1 MFPKK
6 KAKIRETSS
15 HAHFN
20 CTKRVSMTRTTAYSR
35 RRRRRRRRQRLWIKE
50 KQSPSFFIFLSF
62 IFSASSSFVYLFSL
76 FASAETKVGLR
87 SATTTTAKTTTA
99 ASFPGARS
107 FTNFSMTPTVKPRGE
122 TRIVNGVP
130 SMTSPRNRIIN
141 GKPVYETSTFP
152 FVVAI
157 FGSYTDET
165 GNAVRDFRCGGTFV
179 STRHVLTASHCFFS
193 DGLVSNTQNFYDK
206 MEVLVNSVQLNHG
219 GGGEEYKFI
228 EIAEVHGNPDFNGMN
243 FDQDCTVLRLA
254 RPASEIFDV
263 QPVRLAWATNEVD
276 EVEFKTVYDENEMCY
291 VVGFGVDSSGFLTE
305 YLNNATVPLV
315 SEETCEHSDSYPGWP
330 WGNPIST
337 SMICAGYKS
346 GGTDACQGDSGGPL
360 LHAGTL
366 AQVGIVSWGEG
377 CALENKYGVYTKVS
391 AMREFIHSVVG
402 DELYEHSPY
411 KSDSDEEEE
420 EEEEELPLRP
430 RPFRCF

>member
-1 MFPKK
+1 MCFLKRK
-6 KAKIRETSS
+6 QKIRETSS

-20 CTKRVSMTRTTAYSR
+20 CIKRVSITRTIAYSR

-50 KQSPSFFIFLSF
+50 NQSPSFFIFLSF

-141 GKPVYETSTFP
+141 GNPVYETSTFP

-263 QPVRLAWATNEVD
+263 QPVRLAWAANEVD

-420 EEEEELPLRP
+420 EEEELPLRP

>member
-20 CTKRVSMTRTTAYSR
+20 CTKRVSMTRTIAYSR

-141 GKPVYETSTFP
+141 AVNRCTKHPRFRLSLP
-152 FVVAI
+152 FLDPI
-157 FGSYTDET
+157 QT
-165 GNAVRDFRCGGTFV
+165 
-179 STRHVLTASHCFFS
+179 
-193 DGLVSNTQNFYDK
+193 
-206 MEVLVNSVQLNHG
+206 
-219 GGGEEYKFI
+219 
-228 EIAEVHGNPDFNGMN
+228 
-243 FDQDCTVLRLA
+243 RLA
-254 RPASEIFDV
+254 MQFAISDAEG
-263 QPVRLAWATNEVD
+263 RLCLLD
-276 EVEFKTVYDENEMCY
+276 
-291 VVGFGVDSSGFLTE
+291 
-305 YLNNATVPLV
+305 
-315 SEETCEHSDSYPGWP
+315 TC
-330 WGNPIST
+330 
-337 SMICAGYKS
+337 
-346 GGTDACQGDSGGPL
+346 
-360 LHAGTL
+360 
-366 AQVGIVSWGEG
+366 
-377 CALENKYGVYTKVS
+377 
-391 AMREFIHSVVG
+391 
-402 DELYEHSPY
+402 
-411 KSDSDEEEE
+411 
-420 EEEEELPLRP
+420 
-430 RPFRCF
+430 